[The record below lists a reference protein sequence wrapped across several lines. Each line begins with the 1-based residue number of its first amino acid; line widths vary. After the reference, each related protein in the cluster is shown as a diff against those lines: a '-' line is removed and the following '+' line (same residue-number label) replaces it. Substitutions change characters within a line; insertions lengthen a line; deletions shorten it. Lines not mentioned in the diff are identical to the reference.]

1 VVLAL
6 AMAARRKGVGAPER
20 WWQGELAAL
29 VAVLLLA
36 AALVSLPPP
45 A

>member
-1 VVLAL
+1 VILVFAS
-6 AMAARRKGVGAPER
+6 ASRRKGVGAPDR
-20 WWQGELAAL
+20 WWQGELAAF

-36 AALVSLPPP
+36 AVLVSLPPP